1 MAVMN
6 YHVKIIDPTNEEER
20 NFLFERLMEFNL
32 PYLGKN
38 QERKVVLG
46 VDDEADQR
54 IAGLA
59 ATITY
64 DTMYIERLWVD
75 ENVRSSG
82 IGRKLMLQAER
93 IAKHSGCRMIHLFT
107 YDFQAPDFYE
117 RLGFEQWGVLEGF
130 PNGHRQLHYR
140 KLLNSSE

>member
-1 MAVMN
+1 ME
-6 YHVKIIDPTNEEER
+6 YHVKIIDPSSEEER
-20 NFLFERLMEFNL
+20 DFLFECLMAFHL
-32 PYLGKN
+32 PFLGKN

-46 VDDEADQR
+46 VDDEAERR

-59 ATITY
+59 ATISY

-75 ENVRSSG
+75 ESVRSSG
-82 IGRKLMLQAER
+82 IGHKLMQQAER

-107 YDFQAPDFYE
+107 YDFQAPGFYE

-130 PNGHRQLHYR
+130 PNGHCQLHYR
-140 KLLNSSE
+140 KLMQPDA